1 MMPMNMMKKIKKV
14 IKMSKIFKPFIAFF
28 KGIYKLIDKL
38 IVIPISRIIY
48 RVSEISKNN
57 SGRFEKILN
66 RPNILIYVS
75 LFSAIII
82 FLLIDTKA
90 INLVTEEA
98 EIISGQPIKIIYNEE
113 AYVVEGVPGSVD
125 ITLIGR
131 KSDLYLAKQLGEH
144 EVVLDLSGYSTGQY
158 KVKLKYNH
166 NIESVNYKLDPSTL
180 TIKISEK
187 VSAVKSLTYDLLN
200 KDKLDSKLSI
210 KNVQLDRN
218 EVIVKGSAEALDT
231 VASVRALIDLKAANL
246 TEKGTFTI
254 DSIALV
260 AYDNNGVKI
269 NNVEIVPSKLSA
281 SVEVDSYYAELP
293 IKIVTTGMPTVGY
306 AISSAVS
313 SISKVGVYGDQNA
326 IESLSYI
333 EAVIDIDGLSTNKN
347 FNVTLTKPA
356 GVRYMSETTMTIN
369 VTMDQEISREFSNI
383 KIESINLGN
392 NYTVNALSESDSEIS
407 VVAKGVATVLNNID
421 MSMIK
426 AQIDLSGYGIGTH
439 EVPVKVSIDDI
450 RINLIPKV
458 TTVKIRIMAKSS

>member
-1 MMPMNMMKKIKKV
+1 MN
-14 IKMSKIFKPFIAFF
+14 KIFKPFIAFF
-28 KGIYKLIDKL
+28 KGIYNIIDKL
-38 IVIPISRIIY
+38 IVIPVSRVIY
-48 RVSEISKNN
+48 RISEISKNN

-75 LFSAIII
+75 LFSAITI

-113 AYVVEGVPGSVD
+113 AYVVEGVPESVD

-210 KNVQLDRN
+210 KNVELDRN
-218 EVIVKGSAEALDT
+218 EVIVKGSAEALET
-231 VASVRALIDLKAANL
+231 VSSVRALIDLKAASL

-254 DSIALV
+254 DSIMLV
-260 AYDNNGVKI
+260 AYDNNGTKI

-293 IKIVTTGMPTVGY
+293 IKIVTTGTPTVGY
-306 AISSAVS
+306 AISSAIS
-313 SISKVGVYGDQNA
+313 SLTKVGVYGDQSV
-326 IESLSYI
+326 IENLSYI

-347 FNVTLTKPA
+347 FNVTLNKPA
-356 GVRYMSETTMTIN
+356 GVRYMTETTMTIA
-369 VTMDQEISREFSNI
+369 VSMDQEISREFSNI

-392 NYTVNALSESDSEIS
+392 NYIVNALSESDSEIS
-407 VVAKGVATVLNNID
+407 VVAKGVASVLNEID

-450 RINLIPKV
+450 RISLIPKV
-458 TTVKIRIMAKSS
+458 TTVKVRIMAKSS

>member
-14 IKMSKIFKPFIAFF
+14 IKMSKIFKSFIAFF

-113 AYVVEGVPGSVD
+113 AYVVEGVPESVD

-260 AYDNNGVKI
+260 AYDNYGVKI

>member
-1 MMPMNMMKKIKKV
+1 
-14 IKMSKIFKPFIAFF
+14 MSKIFKPFIAFF